1 MKKEYNT
8 NQKLILIS
16 IPFIIILGIIA
27 LITSRQLVDSIK
39 IKKDVY
45 YCTKGYT
52 LNNNMCIKNIK
63 IDANKIGDINKNNS
77 IDIIDYNMLNKY
89 INNEINLDS
98 YQQLLSDINKD
109 NSIDIIDLN
118 IINNYINNID
128 TIKSNI
134 GASICQDNYKLR
146 DNYCIKRETIKAK
159 KK

>member
-1 MKKEYNT
+1 MKREYNT

-27 LITSRQLVDSIK
+27 LIASRQLVDTIRV
-39 IKKDVY
+39 KKDIY

-52 LNNNMCIKNIK
+52 LNNNKCIKTIK
-63 IDANKIGDINKNNS
+63 IEANKIGDINKDNS

-89 INNEINLDS
+89 INNEIYLDS
-98 YQQLLSDINKD
+98 YQQLLSDVNKD

-134 GASICQDNYKLR
+134 GDNICQDDYKLSN
-146 DNYCIKRETIKAK
+146 NYCIKKETIKAK

>member
-1 MKKEYNT
+1 MKKEYST

-27 LITSRQLVDSIK
+27 LIASRQLVDTIRV
-39 IKKDVY
+39 KKTTY
-45 YCTKGYT
+45 YCDKGYT
-52 LNNNMCIKNIK
+52 LNNNMCIKKSK
-63 IDANKIGDINKNNS
+63 IDAYRIGDINKDNS
-77 IDIIDYNMLNKY
+77 IDIIDYNILTKY

-98 YQQLLSDINKD
+98 YQQLLSDVNKD

-134 GASICQDNYKLR
+134 GDNICQDDYKLSN
-146 DNYCIKRETIKAK
+146 NYCIKKETIKAK

>member
-1 MKKEYNT
+1 MKKEYST

-27 LITSRQLVDSIK
+27 LIASRQLVDSIRV
-39 IKKDVY
+39 KKDTY

-52 LNNNMCIKNIK
+52 LNNNMCIKSIK
-63 IDANKIGDINKNNS
+63 IDANKIGDINKDNS

-98 YQQLLSDINKD
+98 YQQLLSDVNKD

-118 IINNYINNID
+118 IINNYINNIG

-134 GASICQDNYKLR
+134 GNNICQDDYKLSN
-146 DNYCIKRETIKAK
+146 NYCTKKETIKAK

>member
-1 MKKEYNT
+1 MKKEYST

-27 LITSRQLVDSIK
+27 LIASRQLVNTIRV
-39 IKKDVY
+39 KKDVY

-52 LNNNMCIKNIK
+52 LNNNMCIKSIK
-63 IDANKIGDINKNNS
+63 IDAYRIGDINKDNS

-89 INNEINLDS
+89 INNNINLNS
-98 YQQLLSDINKD
+98 YQQLLSDVNKD

-118 IINNYINNID
+118 IINNFINNIN

-134 GASICQDNYKLR
+134 GDSICKDDYKLR
-146 DNYCIKRETIKAK
+146 DNYCIKKESIKAK

>member
-1 MKKEYNT
+1 MKKEYST

-27 LITSRQLVDSIK
+27 LIASRQLVDTIRV
-39 IKKDVY
+39 KKTTY
-45 YCTKGYT
+45 YCDKGYT
-52 LNNNMCIKNIK
+52 LKNNMCIKNIK
-63 IDANKIGDINKNNS
+63 IDANKIGDINRDNS
-77 IDIIDYNMLNKY
+77 IDIIDFNILTKY

-98 YQQLLSDINKD
+98 YQQLLSDVNKD

-128 TIKSNI
+128 AIKSNI
-134 GASICQDNYKLR
+134 GDNICQDDYELS
-146 DNYCIKRETIKAK
+146 DNYCIKKETIKAK

>member
-27 LITSRQLVDSIK
+27 LIASRQLVDSIRV
-39 IKKDVY
+39 KKDIY

-52 LNNNMCIKNIK
+52 LNNNLCIKKIK
-63 IDANKIGDINKNNS
+63 IDANKIGDINKDNS
-77 IDIIDYNMLNKY
+77 IDIIDYNILTKY

-98 YQQLLSDINKD
+98 YQQLLSDVNKD

-118 IINNYINNID
+118 IINNYINNIG

-134 GASICQDNYKLR
+134 GNNICQDDYKLSN
-146 DNYCIKRETIKAK
+146 NYCTKKESIKAK

>member
-27 LITSRQLVDSIK
+27 LIASRQLVDSIRV
-39 IKKDVY
+39 KKDVY

-52 LNNNMCIKNIK
+52 LNNNKCIKTIK
-63 IDANKIGDINKNNS
+63 IEANKIG
-77 IDIIDYNMLNKY
+77 
-89 INNEINLDS
+89 
-98 YQQLLSDINKD
+98 DINKD

-118 IINNYINNID
+118 IINKYINNIG
-128 TIKSNI
+128 TIKSDI
-134 GASICQDNYKLR
+134 GDNICQDDYELK
-146 DNYCIKRETIKAK
+146 DNYCTKKETIKAK

>member
-1 MKKEYNT
+1 MKKEYST

-27 LITSRQLVDSIK
+27 LIASRQLVDTIRV
-39 IKKDVY
+39 KKTTY
-45 YCTKGYT
+45 YCDKGYT
-52 LNNNMCIKNIK
+52 LNNNMCIKSIK
-63 IDANKIGDINKNNS
+63 IDTYRIGDINKDNS
-77 IDIIDYNMLNKY
+77 IDIIDYNILTKY

-98 YQQLLSDINKD
+98 YQQLLSDVNKD

-118 IINNYINNID
+118 IINNYINNIG

-134 GASICQDNYKLR
+134 GNNICQDDYKLSN
-146 DNYCIKRETIKAK
+146 NYCTKKESIKAK

>member
-1 MKKEYNT
+1 MKKEYST

-27 LITSRQLVDSIK
+27 LIASRQLVNTIRV
-39 IKKDVY
+39 KKDVY

-52 LNNNMCIKNIK
+52 LNNNMCIKSIK
-63 IDANKIGDINKNNS
+63 IDAYRIGDINKDNS

-89 INNEINLDS
+89 INNNINLNS
-98 YQQLLSDINKD
+98 YQQLLSDVNKD

-118 IINNYINNID
+118 IINNFINNIN

-134 GASICQDNYKLR
+134 GDSICQDDYKLR
-146 DNYCIKRETIKAK
+146 DNYCIKKESIKAK

>member
-1 MKKEYNT
+1 MKKEYST

-27 LITSRQLVDSIK
+27 LIASRQLVDTIRV
-39 IKKDVY
+39 KKTTY
-45 YCTKGYT
+45 YCDKGYT
-52 LNNNMCIKNIK
+52 LNNNMCIKSIK
-63 IDANKIGDINKNNS
+63 IDANKIGDINKDNS
-77 IDIIDYNMLNKY
+77 IDIIDYNILTKY

-98 YQQLLSDINKD
+98 YQQLLSDVNKD

-118 IINNYINNID
+118 IINNYINNIG

-134 GASICQDNYKLR
+134 GDNICQDDYELS
-146 DNYCIKRETIKAK
+146 DNYCTKKESIKAK

>member
-1 MKKEYNT
+1 MRKEYNT

-27 LITSRQLVDSIK
+27 LIASRQLVDTIRV
-39 IKKDVY
+39 KKTTY
-45 YCTKGYT
+45 YCDKGYT
-52 LNNNMCIKNIK
+52 LNNNMCIKSIK
-63 IDANKIGDINKNNS
+63 IDTYRIGDINKDNS
-77 IDIIDYNMLNKY
+77 IDIIDYNILTKY

-98 YQQLLSDINKD
+98 YQQLLSDVNKD

-118 IINNYINNID
+118 IINNYINNIG

-134 GASICQDNYKLR
+134 GNNICQDDYKLSN
-146 DNYCIKRETIKAK
+146 NYCTKKESIKAK